1 MTSIYA
7 NNTNYKVYSEN
18 MIRHFDNVEPGG

>member
-1 MTSIYA
+1 MTYA